1 MHGSLKAVSQRVQQV
16 DAQARRFEQHL
27 EKSSSLVVLGRRSDS
42 PAAKRGSIQKRL
54 QKERSRTPMWP
65 RSHRAHSASQQS
77 LALDLSGMKQLSSA
91 KGSLRTTDRS
101 QGVASIARSLF

>member
-1 MHGSLKAVSQRVQQV
+1 VQQV
-16 DAQARRFEQHL
+16 DTQTRRFEQQL
-27 EKSSSLVVLGRRSDS
+27 ERTSSLVVLGRTSDS

-54 QKERSRTPMWP
+54 QQERTRTPSRP
-65 RSHRAHSASQQS
+65 QSHRAHSASQHS
-77 LALDLSGMKQLSSA
+77 LALDLSGVKQQQWSG